1 MATGEF
7 TATEVSISDPVEGFT
22 VRSWDGPAYK
32 PILDFGTWRIAGL
45 NHAERF
51 SEAARVRKSRHLT
64 TDEAFIL
71 LEGEATLYVGDDLTP
86 VKMEKNKVYD
96 VKAGTWHQ
104 IATVPGAR
112 VLIVENADSS
122 QTDVEPT
129 R

>member
-1 MATGEF
+1 MEF
-7 TATEVSISDPVEGFT
+7 TATEISVSDPIEGFT

-51 SEAARVRKSRHLT
+51 SEAARVKKSRHL
-64 TDEAFIL
+64 
-71 LEGEATLYVGDDLTP
+71 GDDLAP
-86 VKMEKNKVYD
+86 VKMERNKVYD

-104 IATVPGAR
+104 IATVPGTR

-122 QTDVEPT
+122 QTDIEPT

>member
-1 MATGEF
+1 MEEF
-7 TATEVSISDPVEGFT
+7 TATEVSSHDPVEGFS

-51 SEAARVRKSRHLT
+51 SEAGRVKKSRHLT

-71 LEGEATLYVGDDLTP
+71 LEGEATLYVGEDLTP

-104 IATVPGAR
+104 IATTPGTR
-112 VLIVENADSS
+112 VLIVEDIDSS
-122 QTDVEPT
+122 KTDVVPT
-129 R
+129 V

>member
-7 TATEVSISDPVEGFT
+7 TATEVSISDPVKGLT

-51 SEAARVRKSRHLT
+51 SESARVKKSRHLT

-71 LEGEATLYVGDDLTP
+71 IEGEATLYVGDDLTP
-86 VKMEKNKVYD
+86 VKMKKNKVGPSAIA
-96 VKAGTWHQ
+96 VKTSD
-104 IATVPGAR
+104 
-112 VLIVENADSS
+112 ADS
-122 QTDVEPT
+122 DFPRRKIHDLELEVLEVA
-129 R
+129 